1 MMQYR
6 SGVSRAGHVPATAG
20 CRFRASA
27 SRPTAPAGVAVT
39 IAAPVIPPQLRRA
52 TGTTNLR
59 SHASALVACN
69 GGRLQVPAANRRG
82 QASPLHRHRIQSRTE
97 DNHMSQQPLP
107 SDEQLDVAAETGVAT
122 ALTATRF
129 AEFDLH
135 PLIMA
140 GLDQAGFTHCTPIQQ
155 QTLPLALR
163 GLDVTGQAQTGTG
176 KTAAFLLAIFQRL
189 LQQRDLAQSADADS
203 STRRP
208 DELAALIL
216 APTRELAIQI
226 HRDAEML
233 NQAAGL
239 RMALAYG
246 GIDYDKQRS
255 DIHAGIDIL
264 IGTPGRIIDYFKQG
278 VFKLKHLQVLVLDEA
293 DRMFDL
299 GFIKDIRYLLRRC
312 PPPDQRQTLL
322 FSATISHRVM
332 ELAYE
337 HMNEPE
343 RVTIETEQVTA
354 DNIEERVYYP
364 ANEDKLP
371 LLVRELQQPGVERA
385 IVFVNTKHQAQ
396 RVADTLRANNIS
408 SALLSGNVPQQ
419 RRQKL
424 LARFS
429 AGEVAVLVGTDVA
442 ARGLHIPAVS
452 HVINYDLPQSA
463 EDYVHRV
470 GRTARLGATG
480 VAISFACE
488 HYAFHQPE
496 IEEYIGHALPL
507 QQYDPE
513 QLPKIQI
520 AAMRPRKSSRDGRGG
535 GGGGRGRPPRRR

>member
-1 MMQYR
+1 
-6 SGVSRAGHVPATAG
+6 
-20 CRFRASA
+20 
-27 SRPTAPAGVAVT
+27 
-39 IAAPVIPPQLRRA
+39 
-52 TGTTNLR
+52 
-59 SHASALVACN
+59 
-69 GGRLQVPAANRRG
+69 
-82 QASPLHRHRIQSRTE
+82 
-97 DNHMSQQPLP
+97 MSQQPLP
-107 SDEQLDVAAETGVAT
+107 SDEQLDAAAETGVAT

-371 LLVRELQQPGVERA
+371 LLVSELQQPGVERA

-396 RVADTLRANNIS
+396 RVADTLRANHIS

-520 AAMRPRKSSRDGRGG
+520 AAMRPRKSSRDGRGS

>member
-1 MMQYR
+1 
-6 SGVSRAGHVPATAG
+6 
-20 CRFRASA
+20 
-27 SRPTAPAGVAVT
+27 
-39 IAAPVIPPQLRRA
+39 
-52 TGTTNLR
+52 
-59 SHASALVACN
+59 
-69 GGRLQVPAANRRG
+69 
-82 QASPLHRHRIQSRTE
+82 
-97 DNHMSQQPLP
+97 MSQQSVSPNDND
-107 SDEQLDVAAETGVAT
+107 STAAETSVAT
-122 ALTATRF
+122 ALTDTRF
-129 AEFDLH
+129 DDFDLH
-135 PLIMA
+135 PLIRT
-140 GLDQAGFTHCTPIQQ
+140 GLQQAGFSHCTPIQQ

-176 KTAAFLLAIFQRL
+176 KTAAFLLAMYQRL
-189 LQQRDLAQSADADS
+189 LLQREQASAADANS
-203 STRRP
+203 NARRP
-208 DELAALIL
+208 DELSALIL

-239 RMALAYG
+239 RLALAYG
-246 GIDYDKQRS
+246 GIDYAKQRS
-255 DIHAGIDIL
+255 DIAAGIDIL

-312 PPPDQRQTLL
+312 PPPQQRQTLL

-343 RVTIETEQVTA
+343 RVTIDTEQVTA

-371 LLVRELQQPGVERA
+371 LLVNELQQPDVERA

-442 ARGLHIPAVS
+442 ARGLHILAVS
-452 HVINYDLPQSA
+452 HVFNYDLPQSA

-496 IEEYIGHALPL
+496 IEEYIGHVLPL

-513 QLPKIQI
+513 QLPQIQS
-520 AAMRPRKSSRDGRGG
+520 APYRPRHNNRGG
-535 GGGGRGRPPRRR
+535 RRGGDGGGRGRPLRRR

>member
-1 MMQYR
+1 MTE
-6 SGVSRAGHVPATAG
+6 AHE
-20 CRFRASA
+20 
-27 SRPTAPAGVAVT
+27 
-39 IAAPVIPPQLRRA
+39 
-52 TGTTNLR
+52 
-59 SHASALVACN
+59 
-69 GGRLQVPAANRRG
+69 AANPDQLNEYHADEAAA
-82 QASPLHRHRIQSRTE
+82 QAPGV
-97 DNHMSQQPLP
+97 
-107 SDEQLDVAAETGVAT
+107 VAAMTN
-122 ALTATRF
+122 TRF
-129 AEFDLH
+129 SEFDLH

-140 GLDQAGFTHCTPIQQ
+140 GLEQAGFSHCTPIQEK
-155 QTLPLALR
+155 TLPLALQGR
-163 GLDVTGQAQTGTG
+163 DVTGQAQTGTG
-176 KTAAFLLAIFQRL
+176 KTAAFLLAIMQRL
-189 LQQRDLAQSADADS
+189 LLQRDRMRADTGDTGAHLHG
-203 STRRP
+203 
-208 DELAALIL
+208 LAALIL

-226 HRDAEML
+226 HRDAELL
-233 NQAAGL
+233 NHTAGL
-239 RMALAYG
+239 RLTLAYG
-246 GIDYDKQRS
+246 GIDYDKQRK
-255 DIHAGIDIL
+255 DIVAGTDII

-278 VFKLKHLQVLVLDEA
+278 VFKLNQLQVLVLDEA

-312 PPPDQRQTLL
+312 PSPEQRQTLL

-337 HMNEPE
+337 HMNKPE
-343 RVTIETEQVTA
+343 RVTIEAEQVTA

-364 ANEDKLP
+364 ANEDKLA
-371 LLVRELQQPGVERA
+371 LLVNELQQDAVERA
-385 IVFVNTKHQAQ
+385 IVFVNTKHEAQ
-396 RVADTLRANNIS
+396 RVADTLRVNEIP

-452 HVINYDLPQSA
+452 HVFNYDLPQSA

-507 QQYDPE
+507 QQYDPDA
-513 QLPKIQI
+513 LPPINR
-520 AAMRPRKSSRDGRGG
+520 APRRPREDRHSKGR
-535 GGGGRGRPPRRR
+535 RRAPPRRH

>member
-1 MMQYR
+1 MNQQTTT
-6 SGVSRAGHVPATAG
+6 SDDDI
-20 CRFRASA
+20 SA
-27 SRPTAPAGVAVT
+27 
-39 IAAPVIPPQLRRA
+39 IDA
-52 TGTTNLR
+52 TG
-59 SHASALVACN
+59 
-69 GGRLQVPAANRRG
+69 
-82 QASPLHRHRIQSRTE
+82 I
-97 DNHMSQQPLP
+97 
-107 SDEQLDVAAETGVAT
+107 AT
-122 ALTATRF
+122 ALTDTRF
-129 AEFDLH
+129 DEFDLH
-135 PLIMA
+135 PLISA
-140 GLDQAGFTHCTPIQQ
+140 GLETAGFSHCTPIQQ
-155 QTLPLALR
+155 KTLPLALR

-189 LQQRDLAQSADADS
+189 LQQREQAGDINQGPRALS
-203 STRRP
+203 
-208 DELAALIL
+208 ALIL

-226 HRDAEML
+226 HRDAKIL
-233 NQAAGL
+233 NEGAGL
-239 RMALAYG
+239 RLSLAYG
-246 GIDYDKQRS
+246 GVDYDKQRS
-255 DIHAGIDIL
+255 EIAAGCDIL

-322 FSATISHRVM
+322 FSATISHRVL

-337 HMNEPE
+337 HMNDPE
-343 RVTIETEQVTA
+343 RVTIEAEQVTA

-371 LLVRELQQPGVERA
+371 LLLEELQQSDVERA

-408 SALLSGNVPQQ
+408 SALLSGNVPQK

-429 AGEVAVLVGTDVA
+429 GGEVAVLVGTDLA

-507 QQYDPE
+507 QQYDPDA
-513 QLPKIQI
+513 LPQIKI
-520 AAMRPRKSSRDGRGG
+520 APKRPRQSGRGG
-535 GGGGRGRPPRRR
+535 RGHGGGGRGGRPARRK

>member
-1 MMQYR
+1 
-6 SGVSRAGHVPATAG
+6 
-20 CRFRASA
+20 
-27 SRPTAPAGVAVT
+27 
-39 IAAPVIPPQLRRA
+39 
-52 TGTTNLR
+52 
-59 SHASALVACN
+59 
-69 GGRLQVPAANRRG
+69 
-82 QASPLHRHRIQSRTE
+82 
-97 DNHMSQQPLP
+97 MSQQPLP
-107 SDEQLDVAAETGVAT
+107 SDEQVDVAAETGVAT

-371 LLVRELQQPGVERA
+371 LLVSELQQPGVERA

>member
-1 MMQYR
+1 MNQQTTT
-6 SGVSRAGHVPATAG
+6 SDDI
-20 CRFRASA
+20 SA
-27 SRPTAPAGVAVT
+27 
-39 IAAPVIPPQLRRA
+39 IDA
-52 TGTTNLR
+52 TG
-59 SHASALVACN
+59 
-69 GGRLQVPAANRRG
+69 
-82 QASPLHRHRIQSRTE
+82 I
-97 DNHMSQQPLP
+97 
-107 SDEQLDVAAETGVAT
+107 AT
-122 ALTATRF
+122 ALTDTRF
-129 AEFDLH
+129 DEFDLH
-135 PLIMA
+135 PLIRA
-140 GLDQAGFTHCTPIQQ
+140 GLEAAGFSHCTPIQQ
-155 QTLPLALR
+155 KTLPLALR

-189 LQQRDLAQSADADS
+189 LQQREQTGDISQGPHALSA
-203 STRRP
+203 
-208 DELAALIL
+208 LVL

-226 HRDAEML
+226 HRDAKIL
-233 NQAAGL
+233 NEAAGL
-239 RMALAYG
+239 RLSLAYG
-246 GIDYDKQRS
+246 GVDYDKQRS
-255 DIHAGIDIL
+255 EIAAGCDIL

-322 FSATISHRVM
+322 FSATISHRVL

-337 HMNEPE
+337 HMNDPE
-343 RVTIETEQVTA
+343 RVTIEAEQVTA

-371 LLVRELQQPGVERA
+371 LLLDELQQSDVERA

-429 AGEVAVLVGTDVA
+429 GGEVAVLVGTDVA

-507 QQYDPE
+507 QQYDPAA
-513 QLPKIQI
+513 LPQIKI
-520 AAMRPRKSSRDGRGG
+520 APKRPRQSGRGG
-535 GGGGRGRPPRRR
+535 RGHGGGGKGGRPARRK

>member
-1 MMQYR
+1 MNQQTTTPADDL
-6 SGVSRAGHVPATAG
+6 SATA
-20 CRFRASA
+20 
-27 SRPTAPAGVAVT
+27 
-39 IAAPVIPPQLRRA
+39 A
-52 TGTTNLR
+52 TG
-59 SHASALVACN
+59 
-69 GGRLQVPAANRRG
+69 
-82 QASPLHRHRIQSRTE
+82 I
-97 DNHMSQQPLP
+97 
-107 SDEQLDVAAETGVAT
+107 AT
-122 ALTATRF
+122 ALTGTRF
-129 AEFDLH
+129 DEFDLH
-135 PLIMA
+135 PLIRA
-140 GLDQAGFTHCTPIQQ
+140 GLEAAGFSHCTPIQQ
-155 QTLPLALR
+155 KTLPLALR

-189 LQQRDLAQSADADS
+189 LQQREQAGDINQGPHALS
-203 STRRP
+203 
-208 DELAALIL
+208 ALIL

-226 HRDAEML
+226 HRDAKML
-233 NQAAGL
+233 NEAAGL
-239 RMALAYG
+239 RLSLAYG
-246 GIDYDKQRS
+246 GVDYDKQRS
-255 DIHAGIDIL
+255 EIAAGCDIL

-322 FSATISHRVM
+322 FSATISHRVL

-337 HMNEPE
+337 HMNDPE
-343 RVTIETEQVTA
+343 RITIEAEQVTA

-371 LLVRELQQPGVERA
+371 LLLDELQQSDVERA

-408 SALLSGNVPQQ
+408 SALLSGNVPQE

-429 AGEVAVLVGTDVA
+429 GGEVSVLVGTDVA

-496 IEEYIGHALPL
+496 IEEYIGHTLPL

-513 QLPKIQI
+513 ALPQIKI
-520 AAMRPRKSSRDGRGG
+520 APKRPRQSGRGG
-535 GGGGRGRPPRRR
+535 RGHGGGGRGGRPARRK

>member
-1 MMQYR
+1 MTHQ
-6 SGVSRAGHVPATAG
+6 SVS
-20 CRFRASA
+20 
-27 SRPTAPAGVAVT
+27 
-39 IAAPVIPPQLRRA
+39 
-52 TGTTNLR
+52 
-59 SHASALVACN
+59 
-69 GGRLQVPAANRRG
+69 
-82 QASPLHRHRIQSRTE
+82 
-97 DNHMSQQPLP
+97 
-107 SDEQLDVAAETGVAT
+107 LDDSTDTAAETGVAT
-122 ALTATRF
+122 ALTSTRF
-129 AEFDLH
+129 GDFDLH

-140 GLDQAGFTHCTPIQQ
+140 GLTQAGFTHCTPIQQ
-155 QTLPLALR
+155 KTLPLALR

-189 LQQRDLAQSADADS
+189 LQQRDQAQADGAA
-203 STRRP
+203 RRP
-208 DELAALIL
+208 DELSALIL

-239 RMALAYG
+239 RLALAYG
-246 GIDYDKQRS
+246 GIDYEKQRS
-255 DIHAGIDIL
+255 DIAAGIDVL

-278 VFKLKHLQVLVLDEA
+278 VFKLKHLQLLVLDEA

-299 GFIKDIRYLLRRC
+299 GFIKDIRYLMRRC

-337 HMNEPE
+337 DMNEPE

-371 LLVRELQQPGVERA
+371 LLLNELQQEGVERA

-396 RVADTLRANNIS
+396 RVADTLRANHIS

-513 QLPKIQI
+513 QLPKIKL
-520 AAMRPRKSSRDGRGG
+520 APARPRKSGRGG
-535 GGGGRGRPPRRR
+535 RSGGGRGRPPRRH